1 MRFNFSAPFQYVI
14 LQAGSEKKLLSARGC
29 YPDIKPNSVIHTR
42 SDCIMQKIVIVFMF

>member
-42 SDCIMQKIVIVFMF
+42 SDCIMQKLL